1 MRFDSSIYLWLL
13 AIIPI
18 MTLLMVWAEWQRSR
32 MLRRI
37 GDKDM
42 VMALLPDASAKRRWI
57 KFILTQLIIAT
68 VIIMVARPQM
78 GVKTSHEKRNGI
90 EAIIALDISNSM
102 MAQDVI
108 PSRLQ
113 KSKMLIESLI
123 DNFNKDKV
131 GMIVFAG
138 DAFVQLPITSDYVS
152 AKMFLQNIDPSLI
165 RTQGTDISEAINL
178 AVRSFTQQK
187 NIGKAIIVIT
197 DGEDHEG
204 GAAEAARAARE
215 KGYKVFILGVGKSSG
230 APIPVADGGYMKD
243 NSGSTVM
250 TALNEQ
256 MCREI
261 AEAGSGTYIHVDNTS
276 SAQERLNEELSK
288 MQRGD
293 IDTVIYSEYDEQ
305 FQIFAML
312 ALILIIIE
320 VCISE
325 VINPYFRKLRL
336 FSRRTAVMLL
346 VTTCTLTISAQNTR
360 QFIRSGNRDFR
371 SGMESAPSKAEV
383 KYRKALS
390 ASQAN
395 PQAMYNLGCALMAQ
409 KNDSVAMEMFG
420 NAAKIETSKVRRAMC
435 YHNMGVILQ
444 SHRQY
449 DQAIE
454 QYKQAL
460 RLKPQDNETRYNL
473 VLCQRLRKN
482 NPQNNKGNSGGKGKG
497 GDDNKDKKKDQKD
510 NNGKN
515 NESQGNDNSQDKQQQ
530 QQEGQMS
537 KENAEQLLNA
547 AILEENATQQRMK
560 KAMTLPQR
568 RSLQKK
574 W

>member
-1 MRFDSSIYLWLL
+1 MRFDSSIYLWFL

-18 MTLLMVWAEWQRSR
+18 MTLLMVWAEWQRCR

-42 VMALLPDASAKRRWI
+42 VKTLIPDASAKRRWI
-57 KFILTQLIIAT
+57 KFILTQLIIAA

-78 GVKTSHEKRNGI
+78 GVRTSHEKRNGI

-102 MAQDVI
+102 MAQDVM

-123 DNFNKDKV
+123 DNFSKDKV

-138 DAFVQLPITSDYVS
+138 DAFVQLPITSDYIS
-152 AKMFLQNIDPSLI
+152 AKMFLQNISPSLI

-178 AVRSFTQQK
+178 AVSSFTQQK

-243 NSGSTVM
+243 NSGNTVM

-305 FQIFAML
+305 FQAFGML

-325 VINPYFRKLRL
+325 VTNPYFRKLRL

-346 VTTCTLTISAQNTR
+346 VTICTLTVGAQNTR

-371 SGMESAPSKAEV
+371 SGTESAPSKAEV

-390 ASQAN
+390 ASQTN

-409 KNDSVAMEMFG
+409 KKDSVAMEMFG

-460 RLKPQDNETRYNL
+460 RLKPQDDETRYNL

-482 NPQNNKGNSGGKGKG
+482 NPQDNKDNSGGNGKG
-497 GDDNKDKKKDQKD
+497 GDDNKDKKKDQKENNNKNDASQD
-510 NNGKN
+510 NN
-515 NESQGNDNSQDKQQQ
+515 SSQDRQQQ

-547 AILEENATQQRMK
+547 AIQEENATQQRMK
-560 KAMTLPQR
+560 KAMTQPQK
-568 RSLQKK
+568 RSLQKN